1 MNEGKVGYV
10 VLYDTQ
16 GNGLSAPPWG
26 IHVCWGEAELQ
37 DEVSLVVLRG
47 ARAVGGYTLDD
58 IVILR
63 IDESF
68 DLKVKHET
76 RTIDETWVEIGKK
89 A

>member
-10 VLYDTQ
+10 VFYDTS
-16 GNGLSAPPWG
+16 GRGLCTPSWG
-26 IHVCWGEAELQ
+26 IHVCWGEDELQ
-37 DEVSLVVLRG
+37 DEVGRVFNEIEPEE
-47 ARAVGGYTLDD
+47 YTLND

-68 DLKVKHET
+68 DLKVKRET

>member
-1 MNEGKVGYV
+1 MSEDKVGYV
-10 VLYDTQ
+10 VFYDTS
-16 GNGLSAPPWG
+16 GGGLCTPSWG
-26 IHVCWGEAELQ
+26 IHVCWGEDELQ
-37 DEVSLVVLRG
+37 DEVGRVFNEIEPEEYALN
-47 ARAVGGYTLDD
+47 D

-76 RTIDETWVEIGKK
+76 RTIDEMTVEIGKK